1 MLAAEMAG
9 LASSAAQPSP
19 GSGSKGWARQPR
31 IATCV
36 PGVSAGSVRT
46 ARSFTIATL
55 HRWGAAEGSHDIAIV
70 VSELLTNALRHALAG
85 SGDAPGRRLIRL
97 GLLLLRPCLLCAVT
111 DPSTLAPV
119 LRQPGAI
126 GETGRGL
133 HIVCALSDR
142 WGYTTSGTGKV
153 VWAMF
158 TAGPAEPAVAG
169 SASIRD
175 RIPGPRT

>member
-9 LASSAAQPSP
+9 LASSTVQSSPS
-19 GSGSKGWARQPR
+19 SATKGWARQPR
-31 IATCV
+31 IATCI
-36 PGVSAGSVRT
+36 PGGSAGSVRT
-46 ARSFTIATL
+46 ARNFTIATL
-55 HRWGAAEGSHDIAIV
+55 HRWGAAEGGHDIAIV

-85 SGDAPGRRLIRL
+85 SGDAPGRRLIRV
-97 GLLLLRPCLLCAVT
+97 GLLLLRPCLLCAVA
-111 DPSTLAPV
+111 DPSTVAPV

-142 WGYTTSGTGKV
+142 WGYTTSGAGKV

-158 TAGPAEPAVAG
+158 TAPPAEPAAAG
-169 SASIRD
+169 SVSIRD
-175 RIPGPRT
+175 RLPRPRG